1 MFWEWSGRI
10 ISLSRTHDICAGSG
24 KREESKGRRARG
36 QSVYSQARL
45 IIILLCSV
53 QLALFHGV
61 CGITDSMDTSWSK
74 HQEIVKDR
82 EAWPAAVHVVTVRL
96 DLATEQKHPA

>member
-24 KREESKGRRARG
+24 KREESKGRRAWALLG

-45 IIILLCSV
+45 IIILSCSV
-53 QLALFHGV
+53 QLALYRAV

-74 HQEIVKDR
+74 LQEIVKDR
-82 EAWPAAVHVVTVRL
+82 EAWPAAVHGVGYN
-96 DLATEQKHPA
+96 